1 MGLATSAAPGTVTS
15 MDGPPLVLHRRVTV
29 VAFMLGAT
37 PIVARAGTETPSF
50 REQAACHKHRE
61 ANEHVQAAERC
72 LAAYDA
78 LPDAPEALEARA
90 VMAFDA
96 GYSFRDAY
104 AQTGEVKHLCGE
116 IRMMIRFLNYLDHH
130 VAPGER
136 PYDRRDAQKSLD
148 AARDELGNRS
158 CTIKPP
164 EPEPEPELAPEPA
177 SASAPSSVP
186 TATVPATTDKVDVP
200 ASRPRLKIAG
210 WTLFALSLG
219 FGVWT
224 SAELA
229 LGEVSQAARDNL
241 LASVPDAAAPDSLA
255 DQLADLKH
263 AGAVANQRAIIAG
276 SLGAASFITGVTLL
290 AVDAHRR
297 KQRRLSL
304 IPVSGPIFG
313 ARLRLE
319 F

>member
-1 MGLATSAAPGTVTS
+1 M
-15 MDGPPLVLHRRVTV
+15 
-29 VAFMLGAT
+29 
-37 PIVARAGTETPSF
+37 
-50 REQAACHKHRE
+50 
-61 ANEHVQAAERC
+61 QAAERC

-78 LPDAPEALEARA
+78 LPDALEALEARA

-104 AQTGEVKHLCGE
+104 AHTGEAKHLCGE
-116 IRMMIRFLNYLDHH
+116 IHMMIRFLNYLDRH

-136 PYDRRDAQKSLD
+136 PYDRRDVQKSLD
-148 AARDELGNRS
+148 AARDELGDRS
-158 CTIKPP
+158 CASKPP
-164 EPEPEPELAPEPA
+164 EPEPTPAPEPA
-177 SASAPSSVP
+177 SASAPPSVP
-186 TATVPATTDKVDVP
+186 TTTVPAAADKIDAP
-200 ASRPRLKIAG
+200 SPSPPRPGLKIAG
-210 WTLFALSLG
+210 WMLFALSLG

-229 LGEVSQAARDNL
+229 IGEVNQAARDNL
-241 LASVPDAAAPDSLA
+241 LATAAPGVAPSSLE

-263 AGAVANQRAIIAG
+263 AGAAANRRAIVAG
-276 SLGAASFITGVTLL
+276 SLGAASFATGVTLL

-297 KQRRLSL
+297 RQRRLSF
-304 IPVSGPIFG
+304 IPVTGPILG

>member
-1 MGLATSAAPGTVTS
+1 VSSSSPSSRASPSSTL
-15 MDGPPLVLHRRVTV
+15 
-29 VAFMLGAT
+29 
-37 PIVARAGTETPSF
+37 ARAGNETPSF

-61 ANEHVQAAERC
+61 AGEHVQAAERC

-78 LPDAPEALEARA
+78 LPDVPEALEARA

-104 AQTGEVKHLCGE
+104 NQTGDVKHLCGE

-130 VAPGER
+130 VAPDER
-136 PYDRRDAQKSLD
+136 PYDRLDAQKNLD
-148 AARDELGNRS
+148 AARAELGERG
-158 CTIKPP
+158 CTSKPP
-164 EPEPEPELAPEPA
+164 EPEPEPEPEPAPKPEPA
-177 SASAPSSVP
+177 SASAPPVRRSTIEAP
-186 TATVPATTDKVDVP
+186 TSKVDEP
-200 ASRPRLKIAG
+200 PPTRRGLKISG

-229 LGEVSQAARDNL
+229 IGELNQGARNNL
-241 LASVPDAAAPDSLA
+241 LASIPGVAPSSLA
-255 DQLADLKH
+255 DQLAALEA
-263 AGAVANQRAIIAG
+263 AGAAANHRAIVAG
-276 SLGAASFITGVTLL
+276 SLGAASFVTGVTLL

-304 IPVSGPIFG
+304 VPVTGPIFG

>member
-1 MGLATSAAPGTVTS
+1 

-29 VAFMLGAT
+29 AAFMLGAT
-37 PIVARAGTETPSF
+37 PTLARAGTETPSF

-61 ANEHVQAAERC
+61 AGEHVQAAERC

-116 IRMMIRFLNYLDHH
+116 IRMMIRFLNYLDRH
-130 VAPGER
+130 VAPDER

-148 AARDELGNRS
+148 AARDELGDRS
-158 CTIKPP
+158 CASKPP
-164 EPEPEPELAPEPA
+164 EPEPTPAPEPA
-177 SASAPSSVP
+177 SASAPPSVP
-186 TATVPATTDKVDVP
+186 TTTVPAAADKADVP
-200 ASRPRLKIAG
+200 PRSRPGLKIAG

-229 LGEVSQAARDNL
+229 IGEVNQAARDNL
-241 LASVPDAAAPDSLA
+241 FAAAAPGVAPSSLE

-263 AGAVANQRAIIAG
+263 AGAAANRRAIVAG
-276 SLGAASFITGVTLL
+276 SLGAASFVTGVTLL

-297 KQRRLSL
+297 RQRRLSF
-304 IPVSGPIFG
+304 IPVTGPILG

>member
-1 MGLATSAAPGTVTS
+1 

-37 PIVARAGTETPSF
+37 TPTLARAGTETPSF

-61 ANEHVQAAERC
+61 AGEHVQAAERC

-104 AQTGEVKHLCGE
+104 AQTGEVTHLCGE
-116 IRMMIRFLNYLDHH
+116 IRMMIRFLNYLDRH
-130 VAPGER
+130 VAPDER

-148 AARDELGNRS
+148 AARDELGDRS
-158 CTIKPP
+158 CASKPP
-164 EPEPEPELAPEPA
+164 EPEPTPAPEPA
-177 SASAPSSVP
+177 SASAPPSVP
-186 TATVPATTDKVDVP
+186 TTTVPAAADKIDAP
-200 ASRPRLKIAG
+200 SRSRPGLKIAG

-229 LGEVSQAARDNL
+229 IGEVSQAARDNL
-241 LASVPDAAAPDSLA
+241 LASIPDAVAPDSLA
-255 DQLADLKH
+255 DQLADLKA
-263 AGAVANQRAIIAG
+263 AGAAANQRAIIAG
-276 SLGAASFITGVTLL
+276 SLGAASFVTGVTLL

-297 KQRRLSL
+297 RQRRLSF
-304 IPVSGPIFG
+304 IPITGPILG

>member
-1 MGLATSAAPGTVTS
+1 LATSGPPGTVTS
-15 MDGPPLVLHRRVTV
+15 MSGTPLVLGRVVIVAALLKV
-29 VAFMLGAT
+29 VGVST
-37 PIVARAGTETPSF
+37 DARAGNETPSF

-61 ANEHVQAAERC
+61 AGEHVQAAERC

-78 LPDAPEALEARA
+78 LPDVPEALDARA
-90 VMAFDA
+90 VMAFDS

-104 AQTGEVKHLCGE
+104 DQTGDVKHLCGE

-130 VAPGER
+130 VPADKR
-136 PYDRRDAQKSLD
+136 PYDRLDAKETLD
-148 AARDELGNRS
+148 AARTELGGRS
-158 CTIKPP
+158 CTSKPP
-164 EPEPEPELAPEPA
+164 EPEPAQEPEPV
-177 SASAPSSVP
+177 SVSAPPSVP
-186 TATVPATTDKVDVP
+186 TPTY
-200 ASRPRLKIAG
+200 RPDEPPPPRRGLKISG

-229 LGEVSQAARDNL
+229 VGELNQGTRNNL
-241 LASVPDAAAPDSLA
+241 LASIPGAAPSSLA
-255 DQLADLKH
+255 DQLAALEA
-263 AGAVANQRAIIAG
+263 AGAAANRRAIVAG
-276 SLGAASFITGVTLL
+276 SLGAASFVSGVTLL

-297 KQRRLSL
+297 KQRRLAL
-304 IPVSGPIFG
+304 IPVTGPIFG